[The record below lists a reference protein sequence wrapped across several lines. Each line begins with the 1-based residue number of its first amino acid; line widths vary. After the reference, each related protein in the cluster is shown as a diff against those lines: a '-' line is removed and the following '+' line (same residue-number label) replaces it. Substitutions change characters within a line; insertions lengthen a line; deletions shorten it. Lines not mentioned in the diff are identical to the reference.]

1 MVLQGPSV
9 GKNTIAFFSAP
20 SRPDSS
26 FELASLETVNSA
38 IENGSEEPA
47 AITEIDMLPEPAPVE
62 SIFHTHIMF
71 STWNLPSR

>member
-38 IENGSEEPA
+38 IENGSG
-47 AITEIDMLPEPAPVE
+47 
-62 SIFHTHIMF
+62 
-71 STWNLPSR
+71 